1 MSAHAH
7 DEHHVT
13 PIKTYLAVFGA
24 LMVLTVLTVLVSTT
38 VDLHSISPALSLGVA
53 LLIATAKASLVVLF
67 FMHVLHDD
75 RFIALILAVCM
86 FFLALFF
93 SITMI
98 DFTTRGMITTLE
110 DNQTLRNE
118 RGIRDLGP
126 VEGNHHGHGAADHA
140 EGEGDHAEGEGHEA
154 PAGADGH

>member
-13 PIKTYLAVFGA
+13 PIKVYLAVFGA
-24 LMVLTVLTVLVSTT
+24 LMVLTILTVMVSTT
-38 VDLHSISPALSLGVA
+38 IDLRAISPALSLGVA
-53 LLIATAKASLVVLF
+53 LIIASTKASLVILW

-75 RFIALILAVCM
+75 RFIALILAVCV

-93 SITMI
+93 GFTMI

-110 DNQTLRNE
+110 DNQTC
-118 RGIRDLGP
+118 
-126 VEGNHHGHGAADHA
+126 V
-140 EGEGDHAEGEGHEA
+140 
-154 PAGADGH
+154 